1 MAPVRASSPSP
12 SIPATPAISS
22 CPSPDR
28 TFSTIS
34 SLSTSSATSAD
45 ARSSVSISSK
55 RRGYIRPQGVEF
67 AESAKNRESVM
78 SLGSIAH
85 LQYYFARTGLLDGKG
100 AQAREFKKKKK
111 PEDMPR
117 LLLTPNARFID
128 DLTTSPTSASPTDDE
143 SESIDPR
150 EEVYDEEVEV
160 MLPPTVSTYSIKTHH
175 IPPPPKLKALRKDLR
190 DALEKAEHSI
200 ESMDAQRDPPAEMIP
215 PRISLSSD
223 DTPDTAE
230 DPSRQEP
237 AEATP
242 QTWQEIQGMRVL
254 DTVTFAI
261 RAAKI
266 YYTAHERP
274 DRLAKIK
281 SEREIRQELFNVL
294 EVLKRW
300 ASRNFADGLREDE
313 RSGIVGWMANV
324 RDMLA
329 REAQLESFEAKER
342 AAWIWTEGEWIGK
355 ERERETL
362 FLRSLIGSDAQLP
375 TWTAPEDG
383 SPPPAMLER
392 LRDGRDL
399 VRAHNFAVKN
409 SKRPFLDIKTYHQDV
424 AKPYRRAENLRFW
437 VKAAELRW
445 ETKLELDVMGI
456 VHGNSEEAWKQFDQA
471 LLAWCKVVRE
481 ELVRDWRERRAS
493 AASLPPDDLVSL
505 GSYRP
510 APIPS
515 WIASM
520 RAMSTA
526 STATT
531 ATTHPPDAG
540 ANLSTSQFFSPP
552 PPPPPALSISHAD
565 QSRPR
570 RIKSKS
576 SLRSLRS
583 LGSSS
588 EPDDNQQQHDLGFD
602 KTLVRPS
609 ILRRLSPGLAARVKL
624 LDGSNKHNSPSRNPG
639 AVGRI
644 PEEQIKELDKSHQD
658 LSKSIKIEK
667 KGRSWNALPR
677 LHKDKKSHES
687 ESGHLEELEEVPTPD
702 SDRPLDLPSDQ
713 ELEEA
718 PLPDEV
724 EEAEEEAVKVEAV
737 GEEVI
742 EEDAVAEQGV
752 AEEVVAEDAV
762 GVEATLEEPQTDMP
776 APEYDVP
783 EQTDFEKYIQST
795 NDDDSNPPPPPPK
808 DSPRPRSTTSLSS
821 QSYFNPQGLQRTE
834 SIYSFS
840 RASFSNQLSQLT
852 SIPLPQPSSL
862 EASISSIA
870 TAPAAIWVKKA
881 SDVLGGLDAEDD
893 GVDKAI
899 IRAIEEVQLREDI
912 GDVST
917 DSLQTIVNR
926 LRGVKGQVELAM
938 EWEELWGN
946 VLGDVT
952 VEVEKKRHWTLA
964 GEQDSSA
971 SGLDINELE
980 TIVEETPSQA
990 QLLSSKRLSID
1001 PILTGPPTMDMP
1013 VIQTPHDDTNHSN
1026 LIALF
1031 ARIQPLRASL
1041 DFLPMRIACEELEE
1055 RRGHLEQS
1063 FQKLEHDADA
1073 LQKELNEDRWILV
1086 FRNAGGQAQKMF
1098 DSAIETCAHLHDAT
1112 LFTKRIESYEAKKQ
1126 HYVAAIERVVSIIR
1140 KEILRLLSD
1149 MTSRVDALKASVRV
1163 MDEWLED
1170 INFVRSQHLR
1180 DSISSIMTMDSPL
1193 TGSVADTPGS
1203 SPASSVVM
1211 TPANPLKGSA
1221 TPMGTSSR
1229 RGSSV
1234 SSAARTTMSKMRRK
1248 KSALPKPTLT
1258 APSPSRMGAATPTP
1272 AARKPVKPAPSP
1284 IPNRP
1289 RWTNSTNTNDLYV
1302 GHVYKP
1308 NPTPRKASAP
1318 GRTSRPSST
1327 IPMGPFRRDMSVS
1340 PAPMT
1345 ARSMSRVSSRLTN
1358 RSPERMGSPTPNRTI
1373 LDPPPYSKLR
1383 RPDGMSNAPRSRQS
1397 FAGLS
1402 FSRSV
1407 SHDHER
1413 NLASPTKTPR
1423 PGTALG
1429 HSANRRISLI
1439 PLPKNNPTPR
1449 SKLGERPPW
1458 R

>member
-1 MAPVRASSPSP
+1 
-12 SIPATPAISS
+12 
-22 CPSPDR
+22 
-28 TFSTIS
+28 
-34 SLSTSSATSAD
+34 
-45 ARSSVSISSK
+45 
-55 RRGYIRPQGVEF
+55 
-67 AESAKNRESVM
+67 
-78 SLGSIAH
+78 
-85 LQYYFARTGLLDGKG
+85 
-100 AQAREFKKKKK
+100 
-111 PEDMPR
+111 
-117 LLLTPNARFID
+117 
-128 DLTTSPTSASPTDDE
+128 
-143 SESIDPR
+143 
-150 EEVYDEEVEV
+150 
-160 MLPPTVSTYSIKTHH
+160 
-175 IPPPPKLKALRKDLR
+175 
-190 DALEKAEHSI
+190 
-200 ESMDAQRDPPAEMIP
+200 
-215 PRISLSSD
+215 
-223 DTPDTAE
+223 
-230 DPSRQEP
+230 
-237 AEATP
+237 
-242 QTWQEIQGMRVL
+242 
-254 DTVTFAI
+254 
-261 RAAKI
+261 
-266 YYTAHERP
+266 
-274 DRLAKIK
+274 
-281 SEREIRQELFNVL
+281 
-294 EVLKRW
+294 
-300 ASRNFADGLREDE
+300 
-313 RSGIVGWMANV
+313 
-324 RDMLA
+324 
-329 REAQLESFEAKER
+329 
-342 AAWIWTEGEWIGK
+342 
-355 ERERETL
+355 
-362 FLRSLIGSDAQLP
+362 
-375 TWTAPEDG
+375 
-383 SPPPAMLER
+383 
-392 LRDGRDL
+392 
-399 VRAHNFAVKN
+399 
-409 SKRPFLDIKTYHQDV
+409 
-424 AKPYRRAENLRFW
+424 
-437 VKAAELRW
+437 
-445 ETKLELDVMGI
+445 
-456 VHGNSEEAWKQFDQA
+456 
-471 LLAWCKVVRE
+471 
-481 ELVRDWRERRAS
+481 
-493 AASLPPDDLVSL
+493 
-505 GSYRP
+505 
-510 APIPS
+510 
-515 WIASM
+515 M

-540 ANLSTSQFFSPP
+540 ANLSTSQFFSSPP

-677 LHKDKKSHES
+677 LHKDKKSHETTP
-687 ESGHLEELEEVPTPD
+687 EELEEVPTPD

-762 GVEATLEEPQTDMP
+762 GVEATLEEPQTDMSVVQHAPAPLEPRP

-870 TAPAAIWVKKA
+870 TAPAAVRALTGAAEQIQIWVKKA

-893 GVDKAI
+893 VEWAAAAGREGLEGVDKAI
-899 IRAIEEVQLREDI
+899 IRFESLINVYVRAIEEVQLREDI

-917 DSLQTIVNR
+917 DSLQTIVVQMDTIIQSWAHIKNR

-952 VEVEKKRHWTLA
+952 VEVESLTGLIFEMEEKRHWTLA

-1041 DFLPMRIACEELEE
+1041 DFLPMRMSMFQARAEKIFPSACEELEE

-1098 DSAIETCAHLHDAT
+1098 DSVERSIAKLQEAIETCAHLHDAT

-1140 KEILRLLSD
+1140 KGVDDRLTVNGEILRLLSD

-1221 TPMGTSSR
+1221 TPIGTSSR

-1234 SSAARTTMSKMRRK
+1234 SSAARTTMSKMRRYSGIPQATAALTSK

>member
-1 MAPVRASSPSP
+1 
-12 SIPATPAISS
+12 
-22 CPSPDR
+22 
-28 TFSTIS
+28 
-34 SLSTSSATSAD
+34 
-45 ARSSVSISSK
+45 
-55 RRGYIRPQGVEF
+55 
-67 AESAKNRESVM
+67 
-78 SLGSIAH
+78 
-85 LQYYFARTGLLDGKG
+85 
-100 AQAREFKKKKK
+100 
-111 PEDMPR
+111 
-117 LLLTPNARFID
+117 
-128 DLTTSPTSASPTDDE
+128 
-143 SESIDPR
+143 
-150 EEVYDEEVEV
+150 
-160 MLPPTVSTYSIKTHH
+160 
-175 IPPPPKLKALRKDLR
+175 
-190 DALEKAEHSI
+190 
-200 ESMDAQRDPPAEMIP
+200 
-215 PRISLSSD
+215 
-223 DTPDTAE
+223 
-230 DPSRQEP
+230 
-237 AEATP
+237 
-242 QTWQEIQGMRVL
+242 
-254 DTVTFAI
+254 
-261 RAAKI
+261 
-266 YYTAHERP
+266 
-274 DRLAKIK
+274 
-281 SEREIRQELFNVL
+281 
-294 EVLKRW
+294 
-300 ASRNFADGLREDE
+300 
-313 RSGIVGWMANV
+313 
-324 RDMLA
+324 
-329 REAQLESFEAKER
+329 
-342 AAWIWTEGEWIGK
+342 
-355 ERERETL
+355 
-362 FLRSLIGSDAQLP
+362 
-375 TWTAPEDG
+375 
-383 SPPPAMLER
+383 
-392 LRDGRDL
+392 
-399 VRAHNFAVKN
+399 
-409 SKRPFLDIKTYHQDV
+409 
-424 AKPYRRAENLRFW
+424 
-437 VKAAELRW
+437 
-445 ETKLELDVMGI
+445 
-456 VHGNSEEAWKQFDQA
+456 
-471 LLAWCKVVRE
+471 
-481 ELVRDWRERRAS
+481 
-493 AASLPPDDLVSL
+493 
-505 GSYRP
+505 
-510 APIPS
+510 
-515 WIASM
+515 M

-540 ANLSTSQFFSPP
+540 ANLSTSQFFSSPP

-687 ESGHLEELEEVPTPD
+687 ESGHLEVPEPQLPEATPEELEEVPTPD

-724 EEAEEEAVKVEAV
+724 EEAEEEAVKAEAV

-762 GVEATLEEPQTDMP
+762 GVEATLEEPQTDMSVVEHAPAPLEPRP

-870 TAPAAIWVKKA
+870 TAPAAVRALTGAAEQIQIWVKKA

-893 GVDKAI
+893 VEWAAAAGREGLEGVDKAI
-899 IRAIEEVQLREDI
+899 IRFESLINVYVRAIEEVQLREDI

-917 DSLQTIVNR
+917 DSLQTIVVQMDTIIQSWAHIKNR

-952 VEVEKKRHWTLA
+952 VEVESLTGLIFEMEEKRHWTLA

-1041 DFLPMRIACEELEE
+1041 DFLPMRMSMFQARAEKIFPSACEELEE

-1098 DSAIETCAHLHDAT
+1098 DSVERSIAKLQEAIETCAHLHDAT

-1140 KEILRLLSD
+1140 KGVDDRLTVNGEILRLLSD

-1234 SSAARTTMSKMRRK
+1234 SSAARTTMSKMRRYSGIPQATAALTSK

>member
-1 MAPVRASSPSP
+1 
-12 SIPATPAISS
+12 
-22 CPSPDR
+22 
-28 TFSTIS
+28 
-34 SLSTSSATSAD
+34 
-45 ARSSVSISSK
+45 
-55 RRGYIRPQGVEF
+55 
-67 AESAKNRESVM
+67 
-78 SLGSIAH
+78 
-85 LQYYFARTGLLDGKG
+85 
-100 AQAREFKKKKK
+100 
-111 PEDMPR
+111 
-117 LLLTPNARFID
+117 
-128 DLTTSPTSASPTDDE
+128 
-143 SESIDPR
+143 
-150 EEVYDEEVEV
+150 
-160 MLPPTVSTYSIKTHH
+160 
-175 IPPPPKLKALRKDLR
+175 
-190 DALEKAEHSI
+190 
-200 ESMDAQRDPPAEMIP
+200 
-215 PRISLSSD
+215 
-223 DTPDTAE
+223 
-230 DPSRQEP
+230 
-237 AEATP
+237 
-242 QTWQEIQGMRVL
+242 
-254 DTVTFAI
+254 
-261 RAAKI
+261 
-266 YYTAHERP
+266 
-274 DRLAKIK
+274 
-281 SEREIRQELFNVL
+281 
-294 EVLKRW
+294 
-300 ASRNFADGLREDE
+300 
-313 RSGIVGWMANV
+313 
-324 RDMLA
+324 
-329 REAQLESFEAKER
+329 
-342 AAWIWTEGEWIGK
+342 
-355 ERERETL
+355 
-362 FLRSLIGSDAQLP
+362 
-375 TWTAPEDG
+375 
-383 SPPPAMLER
+383 
-392 LRDGRDL
+392 
-399 VRAHNFAVKN
+399 
-409 SKRPFLDIKTYHQDV
+409 
-424 AKPYRRAENLRFW
+424 
-437 VKAAELRW
+437 
-445 ETKLELDVMGI
+445 
-456 VHGNSEEAWKQFDQA
+456 
-471 LLAWCKVVRE
+471 
-481 ELVRDWRERRAS
+481 
-493 AASLPPDDLVSL
+493 
-505 GSYRP
+505 
-510 APIPS
+510 
-515 WIASM
+515 M

-540 ANLSTSQFFSPP
+540 ASLSTSQFFSSPP
-552 PPPPPALSISHAD
+552 PPPPPALSISIAD

-576 SLRSLRS
+576 SLRSIRS

-588 EPDDNQQQHDLGFD
+588 EPDDTQQQQHDLGFD

-658 LSKSIKIEK
+658 LSRSIKIEK

-677 LHKDKKSHES
+677 LHKDKKYHQSD
-687 ESGHLEELEEVPTPD
+687 SGHLEVPDPVTPEELAEEVPTPD
-702 SDRPLDLPSDQ
+702 SDRPVDLPLNQ
-713 ELEEA
+713 ELEEEV
-718 PLPDEV
+718 PLPEEAGEV
-724 EEAEEEAVKVEAV
+724 EEAEE
-737 GEEVI
+737 
-742 EEDAVAEQGV
+742 DSVAEQGV
-752 AEEVVAEDAV
+752 VEEVVEEESVEEAVEEASRNAAEEEAAE
-762 GVEATLEEPQTDMP
+762 VEATLGEPQTDMSVVEHAPAPFEPRP
-776 APEYDVP
+776 APESHITG
-783 EQTDFEKYIQST
+783 QTDFEKYIQST
-795 NDDDSNPPPPPPK
+795 NEDDSNPPPPPPK
-808 DSPRPRSTTSLSS
+808 DSPRPLSTTSLGS

-870 TAPAAIWVKKA
+870 TAPAAVRALTGAAEQIQIWVKKA

-893 GVDKAI
+893 VEWAAAAGREGLEGVDKAI
-899 IRAIEEVQLREDI
+899 IRFESLINVYVRAIEEVQLREDI

-917 DSLQTIVNR
+917 DSLQTIVVQMDTIIQSWAHIKNR

-952 VEVEKKRHWTLA
+952 VEVESLTGLIFEMEEKRHWTLA

-1041 DFLPMRIACEELEE
+1041 DFLPMRMSMFQARAEKIFPSACEELEE

-1063 FQKLEHDADA
+1063 FQKLEQDADA

-1098 DSAIETCAHLHDAT
+1098 DSVERSIAKLQEAVETCAHLHDAS

-1140 KEILRLLSD
+1140 KGVDDRLTVNGEILRLLSD
-1149 MTSRVDALKASVRV
+1149 MTSRIDALKASVRV

-1211 TPANPLKGSA
+1211 TPANPFKGSA

-1234 SSAARTTMSKMRRK
+1234 SSAARTTMSKMRRYSGIPQATAALTGK
-1248 KSALPKPTLT
+1248 KSALPKPTTLT

-1272 AARKPVKPAPSP
+1272 AARKPSKPAPSP
-1284 IPNRP
+1284 MNNRP
-1289 RWTNSTNTNDLYV
+1289 RWTNSTNTNDLFV

-1308 NPTPRKASAP
+1308 TPTPRKTSAP

-1340 PAPMT
+1340 PGPMT

-1358 RSPERMGSPTPNRTI
+1358 RSPERMGSPTPNRSL

>member
-1 MAPVRASSPSP
+1 
-12 SIPATPAISS
+12 
-22 CPSPDR
+22 
-28 TFSTIS
+28 
-34 SLSTSSATSAD
+34 
-45 ARSSVSISSK
+45 
-55 RRGYIRPQGVEF
+55 
-67 AESAKNRESVM
+67 
-78 SLGSIAH
+78 
-85 LQYYFARTGLLDGKG
+85 
-100 AQAREFKKKKK
+100 
-111 PEDMPR
+111 
-117 LLLTPNARFID
+117 
-128 DLTTSPTSASPTDDE
+128 
-143 SESIDPR
+143 
-150 EEVYDEEVEV
+150 
-160 MLPPTVSTYSIKTHH
+160 
-175 IPPPPKLKALRKDLR
+175 
-190 DALEKAEHSI
+190 
-200 ESMDAQRDPPAEMIP
+200 
-215 PRISLSSD
+215 
-223 DTPDTAE
+223 
-230 DPSRQEP
+230 
-237 AEATP
+237 
-242 QTWQEIQGMRVL
+242 
-254 DTVTFAI
+254 
-261 RAAKI
+261 
-266 YYTAHERP
+266 
-274 DRLAKIK
+274 
-281 SEREIRQELFNVL
+281 
-294 EVLKRW
+294 
-300 ASRNFADGLREDE
+300 
-313 RSGIVGWMANV
+313 
-324 RDMLA
+324 
-329 REAQLESFEAKER
+329 
-342 AAWIWTEGEWIGK
+342 
-355 ERERETL
+355 
-362 FLRSLIGSDAQLP
+362 
-375 TWTAPEDG
+375 
-383 SPPPAMLER
+383 
-392 LRDGRDL
+392 
-399 VRAHNFAVKN
+399 
-409 SKRPFLDIKTYHQDV
+409 
-424 AKPYRRAENLRFW
+424 
-437 VKAAELRW
+437 
-445 ETKLELDVMGI
+445 
-456 VHGNSEEAWKQFDQA
+456 
-471 LLAWCKVVRE
+471 
-481 ELVRDWRERRAS
+481 
-493 AASLPPDDLVSL
+493 
-505 GSYRP
+505 
-510 APIPS
+510 
-515 WIASM
+515 M

-540 ANLSTSQFFSPP
+540 ANLSTSQFFSSPP

-687 ESGHLEELEEVPTPD
+687 ESGHLEIPEPQLPEATPEELEEVPTPD

-724 EEAEEEAVKVEAV
+724 EEAEEEAVKAEAV

-762 GVEATLEEPQTDMP
+762 GVEATLEEPQTDMSVVEHAPAPLEPRP

-870 TAPAAIWVKKA
+870 TAPAAVRALTGAAEQIQIWVKKA

-893 GVDKAI
+893 VEWAAAAGREGLEGVDKAI
-899 IRAIEEVQLREDI
+899 IRFESLINVYVRAIEEVQLREDI

-917 DSLQTIVNR
+917 DSLQTIVVQMDTIIQSWAHIKNR

-952 VEVEKKRHWTLA
+952 VEVESLTGLIFEMEEKRHWTLA

-1041 DFLPMRIACEELEE
+1041 DFLPMRMSMFQARAEKIFPSACEELEE

-1098 DSAIETCAHLHDAT
+1098 DSVERSIAKLQEAIETCAHLHDAT

-1140 KEILRLLSD
+1140 KGVDDRLTVNGEILRLLSD

-1234 SSAARTTMSKMRRK
+1234 SSAARTTMSKMRRYSGIPQATAALTSK

>member
-1 MAPVRASSPSP
+1 
-12 SIPATPAISS
+12 
-22 CPSPDR
+22 
-28 TFSTIS
+28 
-34 SLSTSSATSAD
+34 
-45 ARSSVSISSK
+45 
-55 RRGYIRPQGVEF
+55 
-67 AESAKNRESVM
+67 
-78 SLGSIAH
+78 
-85 LQYYFARTGLLDGKG
+85 
-100 AQAREFKKKKK
+100 
-111 PEDMPR
+111 
-117 LLLTPNARFID
+117 
-128 DLTTSPTSASPTDDE
+128 
-143 SESIDPR
+143 
-150 EEVYDEEVEV
+150 
-160 MLPPTVSTYSIKTHH
+160 
-175 IPPPPKLKALRKDLR
+175 
-190 DALEKAEHSI
+190 
-200 ESMDAQRDPPAEMIP
+200 
-215 PRISLSSD
+215 
-223 DTPDTAE
+223 
-230 DPSRQEP
+230 
-237 AEATP
+237 
-242 QTWQEIQGMRVL
+242 
-254 DTVTFAI
+254 
-261 RAAKI
+261 
-266 YYTAHERP
+266 
-274 DRLAKIK
+274 
-281 SEREIRQELFNVL
+281 
-294 EVLKRW
+294 
-300 ASRNFADGLREDE
+300 
-313 RSGIVGWMANV
+313 
-324 RDMLA
+324 
-329 REAQLESFEAKER
+329 
-342 AAWIWTEGEWIGK
+342 
-355 ERERETL
+355 
-362 FLRSLIGSDAQLP
+362 
-375 TWTAPEDG
+375 
-383 SPPPAMLER
+383 
-392 LRDGRDL
+392 
-399 VRAHNFAVKN
+399 
-409 SKRPFLDIKTYHQDV
+409 
-424 AKPYRRAENLRFW
+424 
-437 VKAAELRW
+437 
-445 ETKLELDVMGI
+445 
-456 VHGNSEEAWKQFDQA
+456 
-471 LLAWCKVVRE
+471 
-481 ELVRDWRERRAS
+481 
-493 AASLPPDDLVSL
+493 
-505 GSYRP
+505 
-510 APIPS
+510 
-515 WIASM
+515 M

-540 ANLSTSQFFSPP
+540 ANLSTSQFFSSPP

-687 ESGHLEELEEVPTPD
+687 ESGHLEVPEPQLPEATPEELEEVPTPD

-762 GVEATLEEPQTDMP
+762 GVEATLEEPQTDMSVVQHAPAPLEPRP

-870 TAPAAIWVKKA
+870 TAPAAVRALTGAAEQIQIWVKKA

-893 GVDKAI
+893 VEWAAAAGREGLEGVDKAI
-899 IRAIEEVQLREDI
+899 IRFESLINVYVRAIEEVQLREDI

-917 DSLQTIVNR
+917 DSLQTIVVQMDTIIQSWAHIKNR

-952 VEVEKKRHWTLA
+952 VEVESLTGLIFEMEEKRHWTLA

-1041 DFLPMRIACEELEE
+1041 DFLPMRMSMFQARAEKIFPSACEELEE

-1098 DSAIETCAHLHDAT
+1098 DSVERSIAKLQEAIETCAHLHDAT

-1140 KEILRLLSD
+1140 KGVDDRLTVNGEILRLLSD

-1234 SSAARTTMSKMRRK
+1234 SSAARTTMSKMRRYSGIPQATAALTSK

>member
-1 MAPVRASSPSP
+1 
-12 SIPATPAISS
+12 
-22 CPSPDR
+22 
-28 TFSTIS
+28 
-34 SLSTSSATSAD
+34 
-45 ARSSVSISSK
+45 
-55 RRGYIRPQGVEF
+55 
-67 AESAKNRESVM
+67 
-78 SLGSIAH
+78 
-85 LQYYFARTGLLDGKG
+85 
-100 AQAREFKKKKK
+100 
-111 PEDMPR
+111 
-117 LLLTPNARFID
+117 
-128 DLTTSPTSASPTDDE
+128 
-143 SESIDPR
+143 
-150 EEVYDEEVEV
+150 
-160 MLPPTVSTYSIKTHH
+160 
-175 IPPPPKLKALRKDLR
+175 
-190 DALEKAEHSI
+190 
-200 ESMDAQRDPPAEMIP
+200 
-215 PRISLSSD
+215 
-223 DTPDTAE
+223 
-230 DPSRQEP
+230 
-237 AEATP
+237 
-242 QTWQEIQGMRVL
+242 
-254 DTVTFAI
+254 
-261 RAAKI
+261 
-266 YYTAHERP
+266 
-274 DRLAKIK
+274 
-281 SEREIRQELFNVL
+281 
-294 EVLKRW
+294 
-300 ASRNFADGLREDE
+300 
-313 RSGIVGWMANV
+313 
-324 RDMLA
+324 
-329 REAQLESFEAKER
+329 
-342 AAWIWTEGEWIGK
+342 
-355 ERERETL
+355 
-362 FLRSLIGSDAQLP
+362 
-375 TWTAPEDG
+375 
-383 SPPPAMLER
+383 
-392 LRDGRDL
+392 
-399 VRAHNFAVKN
+399 
-409 SKRPFLDIKTYHQDV
+409 
-424 AKPYRRAENLRFW
+424 
-437 VKAAELRW
+437 
-445 ETKLELDVMGI
+445 
-456 VHGNSEEAWKQFDQA
+456 
-471 LLAWCKVVRE
+471 
-481 ELVRDWRERRAS
+481 
-493 AASLPPDDLVSL
+493 
-505 GSYRP
+505 
-510 APIPS
+510 
-515 WIASM
+515 M

-540 ANLSTSQFFSPP
+540 ANLSTSQFFSSPP

-644 PEEQIKELDKSHQD
+644 PEEQIKELDKTHQD

-687 ESGHLEELEEVPTPD
+687 ESGHLEVPEPQLPEATPEELEEVPTPD

-762 GVEATLEEPQTDMP
+762 GVEATLEEPQTDMSVVEHAPAPLEPRP

-783 EQTDFEKYIQST
+783 GQTDFEKYIQST

-870 TAPAAIWVKKA
+870 TAPAAVRALTGAAEQIQIWVKKA

-893 GVDKAI
+893 VEWAAAAGREGLEGVDKAI
-899 IRAIEEVQLREDI
+899 IRFESLINVYVRAIEEVQLREDI

-917 DSLQTIVNR
+917 DSLQTIVVQMDTIIQSWAHIKNR

-952 VEVEKKRHWTLA
+952 VEVESLTGLIFEMEEKRHWTLA

-1041 DFLPMRIACEELEE
+1041 DFLPMRMSMFQARAEKIFPSACEELEE

-1098 DSAIETCAHLHDAT
+1098 DSVERSIAKLQEAIETCAHLHDAT

-1140 KEILRLLSD
+1140 KGVDDRLTVNGEILRLLSD

-1234 SSAARTTMSKMRRK
+1234 SSAARTTMSKMRRYSGIPQATAALTSK

>member
-1 MAPVRASSPSP
+1 
-12 SIPATPAISS
+12 
-22 CPSPDR
+22 
-28 TFSTIS
+28 
-34 SLSTSSATSAD
+34 
-45 ARSSVSISSK
+45 
-55 RRGYIRPQGVEF
+55 
-67 AESAKNRESVM
+67 
-78 SLGSIAH
+78 
-85 LQYYFARTGLLDGKG
+85 
-100 AQAREFKKKKK
+100 
-111 PEDMPR
+111 
-117 LLLTPNARFID
+117 
-128 DLTTSPTSASPTDDE
+128 
-143 SESIDPR
+143 
-150 EEVYDEEVEV
+150 
-160 MLPPTVSTYSIKTHH
+160 
-175 IPPPPKLKALRKDLR
+175 
-190 DALEKAEHSI
+190 
-200 ESMDAQRDPPAEMIP
+200 
-215 PRISLSSD
+215 
-223 DTPDTAE
+223 
-230 DPSRQEP
+230 
-237 AEATP
+237 
-242 QTWQEIQGMRVL
+242 
-254 DTVTFAI
+254 
-261 RAAKI
+261 
-266 YYTAHERP
+266 
-274 DRLAKIK
+274 
-281 SEREIRQELFNVL
+281 
-294 EVLKRW
+294 
-300 ASRNFADGLREDE
+300 
-313 RSGIVGWMANV
+313 
-324 RDMLA
+324 
-329 REAQLESFEAKER
+329 
-342 AAWIWTEGEWIGK
+342 
-355 ERERETL
+355 
-362 FLRSLIGSDAQLP
+362 
-375 TWTAPEDG
+375 
-383 SPPPAMLER
+383 
-392 LRDGRDL
+392 
-399 VRAHNFAVKN
+399 
-409 SKRPFLDIKTYHQDV
+409 
-424 AKPYRRAENLRFW
+424 
-437 VKAAELRW
+437 
-445 ETKLELDVMGI
+445 
-456 VHGNSEEAWKQFDQA
+456 
-471 LLAWCKVVRE
+471 
-481 ELVRDWRERRAS
+481 
-493 AASLPPDDLVSL
+493 
-505 GSYRP
+505 
-510 APIPS
+510 
-515 WIASM
+515 M

-540 ANLSTSQFFSPP
+540 ANLSTSQFFSSP

-687 ESGHLEELEEVPTPD
+687 ESGHLEVPEPQLPEATPEELEEVPTPD
-702 SDRPLDLPSDQ
+702 SDRPLDLPTDQ

-718 PLPDEV
+718 PLPDKV

-762 GVEATLEEPQTDMP
+762 GVEATLEEPQTNMSVVEHAPAPLEPRP

-870 TAPAAIWVKKA
+870 TAPAAVRALTGAAEQIQIWVKKA

-893 GVDKAI
+893 VEWAAAAGREGLEGVDKAI
-899 IRAIEEVQLREDI
+899 IRFESLINVYVRAIEEVQLREDI

-917 DSLQTIVNR
+917 DSLQTIVVQMDTIIQSWAHIKNR

-952 VEVEKKRHWTLA
+952 VEVESLTGLIFEMEEKRHWTLA

-1041 DFLPMRIACEELEE
+1041 DFLPMRMSMFQARAEKIFPSACEELEE

-1098 DSAIETCAHLHDAT
+1098 DSVERSIAKLQEAIETCAHLHDAT

-1140 KEILRLLSD
+1140 KGVDDRLTVNGEILRLLSD

-1234 SSAARTTMSKMRRK
+1234 SSAARTTMSKMRRYSGIPQATAALTSK

-1327 IPMGPFRRDMSVS
+1327 IPMGPFRRDMSIS